1 MTLTG
6 KRQSNFELLRILAML
21 FILIGH
27 ANGVVMGMPS
37 SGEILSTPISSVTRI
52 FFMSIAIGGVNI
64 FVLISGW
71 FGIRASKKGL
81 LKYAFQVFFLLWC
94 ILLCFIFTGREALTV
109 NNLKISLGLT
119 SEYWFVMAYMGLYI
133 LSPVLNQFIQHA
145 DKQLFQK
152 VLIAFYLFQC
162 YYSWIGGFVSYFEG
176 YSVVF
181 FCGLYLTAAYIRRYP
196 PEVIENCPFTV
207 YFTLSCL
214 IVIIVCLSIVNFD
227 NAMKMLRYDSPLVII
242 TSVGLLVGFS
252 KIRFH
257 NALINWLAAS
267 CFAVYIIHF
276 NPFIFS
282 YFKNGVELLNSEF
295 QGPIY
300 VIILGFFL
308 FIVYLGCVLL
318 DQPRIVIWNI
328 FCKIKK
334 IF

>member
-1 MTLTG
+1 MLLTG

-27 ANGVVMGMPS
+27 ANSVVMGMPS
-37 SGEILSTPISSVTRI
+37 SVEILSTPISSVTRI
-52 FFMSIAIGGVNI
+52 FFMSISIGGVNI

-94 ILLCFIFTGREALTV
+94 ILLWSLLTRHEPLTV

-119 SEYWFVMAYMGLYI
+119 GEYWFVMAYLGLYI
-133 LSPVLNQFIQHA
+133 LSPVLNLFIQHT

-196 PEVIENCPFTV
+196 PKVIENYPFTV
-207 YFTLSCL
+207 YFTLSWL
-214 IVIIVCLSIVNFD
+214 IVIIVCASIVNVD

-242 TSVGLLVGFS
+242 ASIGLLVGFS
-252 KIRFH
+252 KISFH
-257 NALINWLAAS
+257 NTLVNWFATS
-267 CFAVYIIHF
+267 SFAVYIVHF
-276 NPFIFS
+276 NPFVFS
-282 YFKNGVELLNSEF
+282 YFKTGVKLLNSEF
-295 QGPIY
+295 HGPIY
-300 VIILGFFL
+300 ILMLGFFL
-308 FIVYLGCVLL
+308 IAVYMCCILL
-318 DQPRIVIWNI
+318 DQPRILIWNL
-328 FCKIKK
+328 FCRSK
-334 IF
+334 